1 MLQRQPTLTWKIS
14 LLNDDDYDDD
24 DDDDDE
30 NDIDDKNYNQMYL
43 PNNKKVKN
51 ALAKVN
57 ISNLQKE
64 SDVF

>member
-14 LLNDDDYDDD
+14 LLNDDDDDDNDDD
-24 DDDDDE
+24 DDDNE
-30 NDIDDKNYNQMYL
+30 SDIDDINYVK
-43 PNNKKVKN
+43 PNRKKVKN

-57 ISNLQKE
+57 ISNLLKE